1 MNEPNRR
8 AKIPAVFTADKNKGS
23 LTSDKIPFKKD
34 DKSFFEQQFF
44 CAGEDPKG
52 TFCLAS
58 ASAKTKHTRDN
69 GNGRRSVVRG
79 NFYLA
84 EGAAHIEKCSYD
96 IMTQLHELHTT
107 YRDTLQ
113 KTDTYY
119 LLTIPS
125 VMNSETSARTGQ
137 DKETT
142 VDMQTLHTTRTTGNR
157 APSFRRVMQTAAAVL
172 ELFERFEGD
181 DEARKFFRIKYA
193 GRTYWWGD
201 FFYDAATDA
210 AELYKAAIKTPG
222 RPMVL
227 YGKVGGGPKENN
239 IGKIS
244 IRISN
249 DIKAKVPGEEEI
261 VGLYIHT
268 SDVAALGLAKG
279 DKVLAIGCWSASGR
293 YLSVSATAESYTTY

>member
-8 AKIPAVFTADKNKGS
+8 VKIPRVFTVDNIC
-23 LTSDKIPFKKD
+23 LTSEHIPCRSKEE
-34 DKSFFEQQFF
+34 SFFEQQFF

-52 TFCLAS
+52 TYCRAA
-58 ASAKTKHTRDN
+58 ASAKTKYPRDN
-69 GNGRRSVVRG
+69 GNGTCSVVRG

-84 EGAAHIEKCSYD
+84 EGAAHIEKCRYD

-113 KTDTYY
+113 KTDKYY

-125 VMNSETSARTGQ
+125 VMNSETSARIGQ

-142 VDMQTLHTTRTTGNR
+142 ADMQTLHTTRTTGNR

-172 ELFERFEGD
+172 ELFERFESD
-181 DEARKFFRIKYA
+181 NEARKLFRIKYA
-193 GRTYWWGD
+193 GKTYRWGD

-227 YGKVGGGPKENN
+227 YGKIGDSPRENRA
-239 IGKIS
+239 GKIS
-244 IRISN
+244 IWIPNGTR
-249 DIKAKVPGEEEI
+249 AKVPREKEI
-261 VGLYIHT
+261 ISLYIHT

-279 DKVLAIGCWSASGR
+279 EKVLAIGCWSASGR
-293 YLSVSATAESYTTY
+293 YLSVSVTAESYTTY